1 MRRYVIASHAHF
13 AQGIKE
19 SVELL
24 AGAREDVVSL
34 SMFVDGRDD
43 IAAEAARIVEE
54 ASEEDELVI
63 CTDLFGGSVNN
74 EFTKVLQRRPNTY
87 LVTNM
92 NLPLLIQLLFSD
104 PAAPIASTIR
114 EIVAADDTRVKFIN
128 DLISDGDEEEDF

>member
-13 AQGIKE
+13 AQAIKE

-54 ASEEDELVI
+54 TPEEDELVI

-87 LVTNM
+87 LVANM

-104 PAAPIASTIR
+104 PAESIASTIR

>member
-54 ASEEDELVI
+54 TPEEDELVI

-87 LVTNM
+87 LVANM

-104 PAAPIASTIR
+104 PAESIASTIR

>member
-54 ASEEDELVI
+54 TSEEDELVI

-128 DLISDGDEEEDF
+128 DLISDGDEEEVF

>member
-43 IAAEAARIVEE
+43 IAAEVARIVEE
-54 ASEEDELVI
+54 TSEEDELVI